1 MERSVAPSLSTT
13 QENGFLDSVVPGHTL
28 LHSHS
33 FDIAPCDSHLTRDR
47 ISPSCNMKS
56 ASKTGSSHLS
66 SCCCNENC
74 GSAIYTDSLPP
85 RRSLSLQFSSNDGS
99 QPVYQAKVPSNKTE
113 VVEIVVEQSWLI
125 TKLSFQL
132 LWALRMSS
140 RWIIC
145 FLRLVFFVIC
155 LLPAFLKILHY
166 LITSPHVY
174 LNLIY
179 GLEGRNLLDVY
190 VVPTDDPVVH
200 AASEAA
206 VQKIRRKR
214 SESTDPPPSQSTGQ
228 SKYAS
233 LPKHP
238 VVVLFSGGAWII
250 GYKGWGALIGKV
262 LSRYGVVVVTPD
274 YRNFP
279 QGTLPQMIDDVTL
292 AMQWVFDNI
301 QRFGGDPE
309 NVTVMGQ
316 SAGAHLAMCAMLERL
331 EVQRMRAKTCTTA
344 MLVSQSI
351 QSDVSS
357 GHRSPNRSVLHHCTT
372 NVPKAV
378 IRWEL
383 SQIRSFIGV
392 SGAYNIGACLEPF
405 HRHGFDKR
413 LVERIMDHRS
423 EHYSPTLRFQK
434 LYNQQI
440 VCLTSKECEM
450 GIESDVEIEVSEV
463 GEEIEPTL
471 QLYFPPCF
479 LFHGTKDKT
488 VHWSSTKQLAQS
500 LKSCGVMVETK
511 YFRAKTHTDPIV
523 EDPIV
528 GDDFLLEFVMRILRE
543 HTRGGSVDAEGF
555 LKPSERYYPAW
566 LIRLARY
573 LNPF

>member
-1 MERSVAPSLSTT
+1 
-13 QENGFLDSVVPGHTL
+13 
-28 LHSHS
+28 
-33 FDIAPCDSHLTRDR
+33 
-47 ISPSCNMKS
+47 MKS

-66 SCCCNENC
+66 SCCCNEKC
-74 GSAIYTDSLPP
+74 GSAMLTESLPP
-85 RRSLSLQFSSNDGS
+85 RRSLSLQFSSNDDS

-113 VVEIVVEQSWLI
+113 VVEIVAEQSWLI

-140 RWIIC
+140 RWIVC
-145 FLRLVFFVIC
+145 FVRLVCFVIC
-155 LLPAFLKILHY
+155 LLPAFLKILHF

-179 GLEGRNLLDVY
+179 GLEARNLLDVY
-190 VVPTDDPVVH
+190 VVPTNDPVVH

-206 VQKIRRKR
+206 VEKIRREH
-214 SESTDPPPSQSTGQ
+214 SEPTDPPPSQSTSQ

-279 QGTLPQMIDDVTL
+279 QGTLPQILDDVTL

-301 QRFGGDPE
+301 HRFGGDPE

-331 EVQRMRAKTCTTA
+331 EAQRLRAKTCTTA

-351 QSDVSS
+351 QCRTSI
-357 GHRSPNRSVLHHCTT
+357 GHRSPNRSVPHLCTSK
-372 NVPKAV
+372 VPVPA

-434 LYNQQI
+434 LCTQQS

-450 GIESDVEIEVSEV
+450 SIESDMEIEVSEN
-463 GEEIEPTL
+463 GEEADTTL

-488 VHWSSTKQLAQS
+488 VHWHSTKQLADV
-500 LKSCGVMVETK
+500 LKLCGVMVETM
-511 YFRAKTHTDPIV
+511 YFKGKTHTDPII

-528 GDDFLLEFVMRILRE
+528 GDDFLLDYVMRILIE
-543 HTRGGSVDAEGF
+543 HTKGGEVESNGF
-555 LKPSERYYPAW
+555 LNPSERYYPAW
-566 LIRLARY
+566 LIQLARY